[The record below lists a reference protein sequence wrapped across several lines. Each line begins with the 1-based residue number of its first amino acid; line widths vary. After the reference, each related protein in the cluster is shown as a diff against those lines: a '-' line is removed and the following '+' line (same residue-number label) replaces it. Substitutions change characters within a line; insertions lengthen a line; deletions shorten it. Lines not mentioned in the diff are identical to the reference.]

1 MTKQKERLQ
10 LWQEKLAQFEAAW
23 EPERAQMD
31 EREAIYRGR
40 SRIDALVDGDVVR
53 RTPHVR
59 NIAAELIEAQVD
71 ANLPQP
77 KVTARRREDEALA
90 VMIEDMLR
98 NKLERLPMEVLNDQM
113 ERTVP
118 IQGGGLFLLEWDSR
132 RRDGGEQGQ
141 SVVSV
146 LHPKQLLPQPGVT
159 GNLEDMDE
167 FILKLPQTKEF
178 IRRHY
183 GLELGDESE
192 SEPQLRGLGDE
203 GESECLVTQYVAYYR
218 NEQGGIGRFSWV
230 NDTVLED
237 SEDYQQRRS
246 LCCADCGHREPLPT
260 ARCAEDGEEEAA
272 AWRCPECGGAMEE
285 RSEEMQELWRPVKRT
300 DGTEIPGV
308 DPVSG
313 EPTRIP
319 WYRPNIYPVF
329 LQKSVSVYGRLL
341 GESDI
346 DKVRDQQ
353 NTINRLEKSII
364 DQLLAAGSYITLPPD
379 PSIRVDTGV
388 AKVIRLKNVTDKN
401 YIGVYDLKCDV
412 EQTLSYLEYIYQ
424 EARDIIGITDS
435 FQGRRDASAQ
445 SAVAKKFAASQ
456 AAGRMQSKRVMKKA
470 CWAAL
475 FEAMFKFELAY
486 ADEPRPVLGKDERGE
501 RRSETWNKWD
511 FLCRDE
517 AGEWYWNDRFL
528 FSCDS
533 AAALAGDRTAM
544 WEELQS
550 YFSAGAF
557 GDPTSA
563 EARILFWTKMAELH
577 YPGAAQTRENLAA
590 AQAREQAAA
599 AAIPSA
605 PTGAAMTPTMPTDTA
620 MTDGEVRL

>member
-1 MTKQKERLQ
+1 MTEQKEKLRR
-10 LWQEKLAQFEAAW
+10 WQEKLARFEAAW
-23 EPERAQMD
+23 EPERARMD

-40 SRIDALVDGDVVR
+40 SRIEALVDGDVVR

-71 ANLPQP
+71 PDIPQP
-77 KVTARRREDEALA
+77 KVTALRPEDEGLA
-90 VMIEDMLR
+90 VLIEDMLR
-98 NKLERLPMEVLNDQM
+98 NKLERRPVEVRNDQM

-118 IQGGGLFLLEWDSR
+118 IQGGGLYMLEWDDR
-132 RRDGGEQGQ
+132 KGNPGERGQ

-159 GNLEDMDE
+159 GDLTDMDE
-167 FILKLPQTKEF
+167 FILKIPQTKEY
-178 IRRHY
+178 IRRRY
-183 GLELGDESE
+183 GVDVTEERESDP
-192 SEPQLRGLGDE
+192 SLRGLGDE
-203 GESECLVTQYVAYYR
+203 EESESLVTQYVAYYR
-218 NEQGGIGRFSWV
+218 NEEGGVGRFSWV

-237 SEDYQQRRS
+237 RADCQARQSR
-246 LCCADCGHREPLPT
+246 LCQGCGHREPVETRAP
-260 ARCAEDGEEEAA
+260 AEPEDGEEREA
-272 AWRCPECGGAMEE
+272 RCPVCGGAMREQRE
-285 RSEEMQELWRPVKRT
+285 TMQELWLPQKRS
-300 DGTEIPGV
+300 DGSEIPGA

-313 EPTRIP
+313 EPNLVP
-319 WYRPNIYPVF
+319 WYTPDIFPVF

-379 PSIRVDTGV
+379 PGIRVDTGV

-401 YIGVYDLKCDV
+401 YIGIYDLKCDV

-435 FQGRRDASAQ
+435 YQGRRDASAQ

-470 CWAAL
+470 CWSAL

-486 ADEPRPVLGKDERGE
+486 ADEQRPILGQDARGE
-501 RRSETWNKWD
+501 GRPETWNKWD
-511 FLCRDE
+511 FLQQDE
-517 AGEWYWNDRFL
+517 AGQWYWNDRFL
-528 FSCDS
+528 FACDS

-550 YFSAGAF
+550 YYSAGAF
-557 GDPTSA
+557 GDPA
-563 EARILFWTKMAELH
+563 GNEARILFWTKMAELH
-577 YPGAAQTRENLAA
+577 YPGAAQTRENLVEAGKRAA
-590 AQAREQAAA
+590 ATALPDGMPVTPGLKPGAMNGGKGM
-599 AAIPSA
+599 SA
-605 PTGAAMTPTMPTDTA
+605 
-620 MTDGEVRL
+620 